1 MIIKENGEVCGMKK
15 NEKAVWMWYPADFEI
30 YHGMKQNFQREER
43 GCGWPAYWKMSD
55 WRKNVIFS
63 KEFDLDDSSSFL
75 VKATGVGYVQV
86 NKQKYPF
93 ETEIQCKSG
102 KNDIKIC
109 VGNMEGLPAVFID
122 GEQIY
127 SDDSWMV
134 SDYET
139 PKRTGT
145 NALYT
150 QPEQNPN
157 QVYYKIETVKPT
169 EKRIVNNGVLL
180 DFGKMVNGCV
190 KLDTGEKV
198 ITICYGES
206 EREALDIEWCYYK
219 EENVKG
225 KVCVRKRA
233 FRFLFLPNCSD
244 DMGCVVENERF
255 PIQVRASFD
264 SNDEVMNGI
273 WKTSG
278 DTLSM
283 CSELFFTDGA
293 KRDRWIWSG
302 DAYQS
307 YFINQYYYFD
317 PEISKRTILA
327 LRGNE
332 EISQHLNTIV
342 DYSVLWVI
350 SIYQYYM
357 MTGDKEF
364 LKEIY
369 SKVLRMMEFLEGQ
382 LDEHGFLIGREGD
395 WIFIDW
401 SEDMDKQ
408 GALAAEQMLLYQ
420 CYKTV
425 KICGITV
432 EGKDNG
438 YDRRAEQLKQAI
450 MEYFWNEE
458 KGAFIDSFSSGR
470 CHVTRHA
477 NIFAVLFG
485 IADQY
490 QTEKIINN
498 VLLNSE
504 ITAIKTPYFQF
515 YELNAL
521 AQLGF
526 VDKVIEKI
534 RTYWGGMLKEGA
546 VTFWEEYISD
556 QDEKEKYA
564 MYGDLYGKSLCHAWG
579 AAPVYLMG
587 RYMAG
592 VYPLLPGYEEFAI
605 SPYLEPFG
613 EVRFQI
619 PVCNGSVWIEK
630 RNDRIT
636 IKTDRKGGN
645 LIWQGKKLELI
656 PGQEITVEVKN
667 S

>member
-1 MIIKENGEVCGMKK
+1 
-15 NEKAVWMWYPADFEI
+15 MWYPADFEI
-30 YHGMKQNFQREER
+30 YHGMKQDFQREER
-43 GCGWPAYWKMSD
+43 GYGWPAYWKMAD
-55 WRKNVIFS
+55 WRKNVTFS
-63 KEFDLDDSSSFL
+63 KTFYLEEPSSFL
-75 VKATGVGYVQV
+75 VKATGTGYVDV
-86 NKQKYPF
+86 NKKKYSF
-93 ETEIQCKSG
+93 HTEIKCKPG
-102 KNDIKIC
+102 KNNILIC
-109 VGNMEGLPAVFID
+109 VGNMEGLPAAFVD
-122 GEQIY
+122 GYQIY
-127 SDDSWMV
+127 SDSSWTV
-134 SDYET
+134 NDYEI
-139 PKRTGT
+139 PKRAGT
-145 NALYT
+145 NALYI
-150 QPEQNPN
+150 QPDQNPN
-157 QVYYKIETVKPT
+157 QVYYELETVKPV
-169 EKRIVNNGVLL
+169 EKRATGRGLLL

-190 KLDTGEKV
+190 KLDTGEKTV
-198 ITICYGES
+198 TICYGES
-206 EREALDIEWCYYK
+206 EKEALDVEWCYYR
-219 EENVKG
+219 EENAKG
-225 KVCVRKRA
+225 NVHTRKRA
-233 FRFLFLPNCSD
+233 FRFLFLPDCTD
-244 DMGCVVENERF
+244 DMGCVVENEKF
-255 PIQVRASFD
+255 PIPVRASFD
-264 SNDEVMNGI
+264 SDDEVMNRI
-273 WKTSG
+273 WKVSG

-357 MTGDKEF
+357 MIGDKEF

-369 SKVLRMMEFLEGQ
+369 SKVLKMMEFLEGQ
-382 LDEHGFLIGREGD
+382 LDEHGFLVGREGD

-401 SEDMDKQ
+401 SEDMDKC

-420 CYKTV
+420 CYQTV

-438 YDRRAEQLKQAI
+438 YGERAEQLKQAVTK
-450 MEYFWNEE
+450 YFWDKE
-458 KGAFIDSFSSGR
+458 KGAFVDSFASGR

-485 IADQY
+485 VADKS
-490 QTEKIINN
+490 QTEKIIRN
-498 VLLNSE
+498 VLLNPE

-515 YELNAL
+515 YELDAL
-521 AQLGF
+521 AKLGF

-534 RTYWGGMLKEGA
+534 HTYWGGMLKEGA
-546 VTFWEEYISD
+546 VTFWEEYIPE
-556 QDEKEKYA
+556 QNEEEKYA
-564 MYGDLYGKSLCHAWG
+564 MYGDPYGKSLCHAWG

-619 PVCNGSVWIEK
+619 PVCQGSVWVEK
-630 RNDRIT
+630 RGSKMT
-636 IKTDRKGGN
+636 IKTDQPGGR
-645 LIWQGKKLELI
+645 LIWRGRKIELV
-656 PGQEITVEVKN
+656 PGQKVAVEVKN
-667 S
+667 H

>member
-1 MIIKENGEVCGMKK
+1 
-15 NEKAVWMWYPADFEI
+15 MWYPADFEI
-30 YHGMKQNFQREER
+30 YHGMKQDFQREER
-43 GCGWPAYWKMSD
+43 GYGWPAYWKMAD
-55 WRKNVIFS
+55 WRKNVTFS
-63 KEFDLDDSSSFL
+63 KTFYLEEPSSFL
-75 VKATGVGYVQV
+75 VKATGTGYVDV
-86 NKQKYPF
+86 NKKKYSF
-93 ETEIQCKSG
+93 HTEIKCKPG
-102 KNDIKIC
+102 KNNILIC
-109 VGNMEGLPAVFID
+109 VGNMEGLPAAFVD
-122 GEQIY
+122 GDQIY
-127 SDDSWMV
+127 SDSSWTV
-134 SDYET
+134 NDYEI
-139 PKRTGT
+139 PKRAGT
-145 NALYT
+145 NALYI
-150 QPEQNPN
+150 QPDQNPN
-157 QVYYKIETVKPT
+157 QVYYELETVKPV
-169 EKRIVNNGVLL
+169 EKRATGSGLLL

-190 KLDTGEKV
+190 KLDTGEKTV
-198 ITICYGES
+198 TICYGES
-206 EREALDIEWCYYK
+206 EKEALDVEWCYYR
-219 EENVKG
+219 EENAKG
-225 KVCVRKRA
+225 NVHTRKRA
-233 FRFLFLPNCSD
+233 FRFLFLPDCTD
-244 DMGCVVENERF
+244 DMGCVVENEKF
-255 PIQVRASFD
+255 PIPVRASFD
-264 SNDEVMNGI
+264 SDDEVMNRI
-273 WKTSG
+273 WKVSG

-357 MTGDKEF
+357 MIGDKEF

-369 SKVLRMMEFLEGQ
+369 SKVLKMMEFLEGQ
-382 LDEHGFLIGREGD
+382 LDEHGFLVGREGD

-401 SEDMDKQ
+401 SEDMDKC

-420 CYKTV
+420 CYQTV

-438 YDRRAEQLKQAI
+438 YGERAEQLKQAVTK
-450 MEYFWNEE
+450 YFWDKE
-458 KGAFIDSFSSGR
+458 KGAFVDSFASGR

-485 IADQY
+485 VADKS
-490 QTEKIINN
+490 QTEKIIRN
-498 VLLNSE
+498 VLLNPE

-515 YELNAL
+515 YELDAL
-521 AQLGF
+521 AKLGF

-534 RTYWGGMLKEGA
+534 HTYWGGMLKEGA
-546 VTFWEEYISD
+546 VTFWEEYIPE
-556 QDEKEKYA
+556 QNEEEKYA
-564 MYGDLYGKSLCHAWG
+564 MYGDPYGKSLCHAWG

-619 PVCNGSVWIEK
+619 PVCQGSVWVEK
-630 RNDRIT
+630 RGSKMT
-636 IKTDRKGGN
+636 IKTDQPGGR
-645 LIWQGKKLELI
+645 LIWRGRKIELV
-656 PGQEITVEVKN
+656 PGQKVAVEVKN
-667 S
+667 H

>member
-1 MIIKENGEVCGMKK
+1 
-15 NEKAVWMWYPADFEI
+15 MWYPADFEI
-30 YHGMKQNFQREER
+30 YHGMKQDFQREER
-43 GCGWPAYWKMSD
+43 GYGWPAYWKMAD
-55 WRKNVIFS
+55 WRKNVTFS
-63 KEFDLDDSSSFL
+63 KTFYLEEPSSFL
-75 VKATGVGYVQV
+75 VKATGTGYVDV
-86 NKQKYPF
+86 NKKKYSF
-93 ETEIQCKSG
+93 HTEIKCKPG
-102 KNDIKIC
+102 KNNILIC
-109 VGNMEGLPAVFID
+109 VGNMEGLPAAFVD
-122 GEQIY
+122 GDQIY
-127 SDDSWMV
+127 SDSSWTV
-134 SDYET
+134 NDYEI
-139 PKRTGT
+139 PKRAGT
-145 NALYT
+145 NALYI
-150 QPEQNPN
+150 QPDQNPN
-157 QVYYKIETVKPT
+157 QVYYELETVKPV
-169 EKRIVNNGVLL
+169 EKRATGRGLLL

-190 KLDTGEKV
+190 KLDTGEKTV
-198 ITICYGES
+198 TICYGES
-206 EREALDIEWCYYK
+206 EKEALDVEWCYYR
-219 EENVKG
+219 EENAKG
-225 KVCVRKRA
+225 NVHTRKRA
-233 FRFLFLPNCSD
+233 FRFLFLPDCTD
-244 DMGCVVENERF
+244 DMGCVVENEKF
-255 PIQVRASFD
+255 PIPVRASFD
-264 SNDEVMNGI
+264 SDDEVMNRI
-273 WKTSG
+273 WKVSG

-357 MTGDKEF
+357 MIGDKEF

-369 SKVLRMMEFLEGQ
+369 SKVLKMMEFLEGQ
-382 LDEHGFLIGREGD
+382 LDEHGFLVGREGD

-401 SEDMDKQ
+401 SEDMDKC

-420 CYKTV
+420 CYQTV

-438 YDRRAEQLKQAI
+438 YGERAEQLKQAVTK
-450 MEYFWNEE
+450 YFWDKE
-458 KGAFIDSFSSGR
+458 KGAFVDSFASGR

-485 IADQY
+485 VADKS
-490 QTEKIINN
+490 QTEKIIRN
-498 VLLNSE
+498 VLLNPE

-515 YELNAL
+515 YELDAL
-521 AQLGF
+521 AKLGF

-534 RTYWGGMLKEGA
+534 HTYWGGMLKEGA
-546 VTFWEEYISD
+546 VTFWEEYIPE
-556 QDEKEKYA
+556 QNEEEKYA
-564 MYGDLYGKSLCHAWG
+564 MYGDPYGKSLCHAWG

-619 PVCNGSVWIEK
+619 PVCQGSVWVEK
-630 RNDRIT
+630 RGSKMT
-636 IKTDRKGGN
+636 IKTDQPGGR
-645 LIWQGKKLELI
+645 LIWRGRKIELV
-656 PGQEITVEVKN
+656 PGQKVAVEVKN
-667 S
+667 H

>member
-1 MIIKENGEVCGMKK
+1 
-15 NEKAVWMWYPADFEI
+15 MWYPADFEI
-30 YHGMKQNFQREER
+30 YHGMKQDFQREER
-43 GCGWPAYWKMSD
+43 GYGWPAYWKMAD
-55 WRKNVIFS
+55 WRKNVTFS
-63 KEFDLDDSSSFL
+63 KTFYLEEPSSFL
-75 VKATGVGYVQV
+75 VKATGTGYVDV
-86 NKQKYPF
+86 NKKKYSF
-93 ETEIQCKSG
+93 HTEIKCKPG
-102 KNDIKIC
+102 KNNILIC
-109 VGNMEGLPAVFID
+109 VGNMEGLPAAFVD
-122 GEQIY
+122 GDQIY
-127 SDDSWMV
+127 SDSSWTV
-134 SDYET
+134 NDYEI
-139 PKRTGT
+139 PKRAGT
-145 NALYT
+145 NALYI
-150 QPEQNPN
+150 QPDQNPN
-157 QVYYKIETVKPT
+157 QVYYELETVKPV
-169 EKRIVNNGVLL
+169 EKRATGRGLLL

-190 KLDTGEKV
+190 KLDTGEKTV
-198 ITICYGES
+198 TICYGES
-206 EREALDIEWCYYK
+206 EKEALDVEWCYYR
-219 EENVKG
+219 EENAKG
-225 KVCVRKRA
+225 NVHTRKRA
-233 FRFLFLPNCSD
+233 FRFLFLPDCTD
-244 DMGCVVENERF
+244 DMGCVVENEKF
-255 PIQVRASFD
+255 PIPVRASFD
-264 SNDEVMNGI
+264 SDDEVMNRI
-273 WKTSG
+273 WKVSG

-357 MTGDKEF
+357 MIGDKEF

-369 SKVLRMMEFLEGQ
+369 SKVLKMMEFLEGQ
-382 LDEHGFLIGREGD
+382 LDEHGFLVGREGD

-401 SEDMDKQ
+401 SEDMDKC

-420 CYKTV
+420 CYQTV

-438 YDRRAEQLKQAI
+438 YGERAEQLKQAVTK
-450 MEYFWNEE
+450 YFWDKE
-458 KGAFIDSFSSGR
+458 KGAFVDSFASGR

-485 IADQY
+485 VADKS
-490 QTEKIINN
+490 QTEKIIRN
-498 VLLNSE
+498 VLLNPE

-515 YELNAL
+515 YELDAL
-521 AQLGF
+521 AKLGF

-534 RTYWGGMLKEGA
+534 HTYWGGMLKEGA
-546 VTFWEEYISD
+546 VTFWEEYIPE
-556 QDEKEKYA
+556 QNEEEKYA
-564 MYGDLYGKSLCHAWG
+564 MYGDPYGKSLCHAWG

-619 PVCNGSVWIEK
+619 PVCQGSVWVEK
-630 RNDRIT
+630 RGSKMT
-636 IKTDRKGGN
+636 IKTDQLGGR
-645 LIWQGKKLELI
+645 LIWRGRKIELV
-656 PGQEITVEVKN
+656 PGQKVAVEVKN
-667 S
+667 H